1 MAVDFAARLAAR
13 LQRVADLGLSLLQT
27 RLELLGIELQQ
38 EVLRLFDAVARVA
51 LAMLL
56 LSFGL
61 FFAVSLLVVLL
72 WDGYRLWALGG
83 AAALF
88 LGGGAWLM
96 RDARTRLQP
105 SPGGTF
111 AASVDELR
119 QDRAQVG
126 ARPE

>member
-83 AAALF
+83 AALLF

-105 SPGGTF
+105 RPGGTF
-111 AASVDELR
+111 AASVDELS

>member
-83 AAALF
+83 AALLF

>member
-1 MAVDFAARLAAR
+1 MAVDFAARLASR

-83 AAALF
+83 AALLF

>member
-1 MAVDFAARLAAR
+1 MAVDFAARLSAR

-83 AAALF
+83 AALLF